1 MKIMCENHILQSAC
15 ATAARAVASK
25 SPIPALEG
33 LLIEAGAEIKITGY
47 DLKKAIYTKVSAQ
60 VEEPGSIVVNAR
72 FFGEML
78 RRMNKDGIVTI
89 ETDSNDGI
97 KVTCGK
103 SEFNFKGSSAD
114 DYPELPDV
122 DGMKHISL
130 PQNILKSLIDQTI
143 FAVSTNDM
151 RPIYTGSLFEIEGDK
166 LNLVSVDG
174 YRLAKRTEV
183 LENTDIGDCS
193 FVVPG
198 NALSDIERICEDS
211 DDQVKISVGEKHI
224 SFAIDDTVVITR
236 RLEGEFLNYKK
247 AIPETFR
254 IKLQLE
260 KIELLEIISRVSLMV
275 GDKNSSPVRMIFG
288 DGKIDCLCMTPLG
301 KAEDVCLCEGS
312 GEGLEIGFN
321 DRYVTDALKASGTD
335 KLVICLNTPSSP
347 CVIEAADGSGKFTY
361 MILPVRLRAGD

>member
-1 MKIMCENHILQSAC
+1 MKILCEKHVLQSAC
-15 ATAARAVASK
+15 ATATRAVASK

-33 LLIEAGAEIKITGY
+33 LLIEAGTEIKITGY
-47 DLKKAIYTKVSAQ
+47 DLKKAIYTKIPAQ
-60 VEEPGSIVVNAR
+60 VEEPGSIVVGAR
-72 FFGEML
+72 LFGEMI
-78 RRMNKDGIVTI
+78 RRLQDGIVTI
-89 ETDSNDGI
+89 ETDGNDGV

-103 SEFNFKGSSAD
+103 SEFNFKGSSAE

-130 PQNILKSLIDQTI
+130 PQKLLKSLINQTI
-143 FAVSTNDM
+143 FAVSANDM
-151 RPIYTGSLFEIEGDK
+151 RPIYTGSLFEIEDKK

-174 YRLAKRTEV
+174 YRLAKRTEI
-183 LENTDIGDCS
+183 LEDADIEDCS

-198 NALSDIERICEDS
+198 SALSDIERICADVEDE
-211 DDQVKISVGEKHI
+211 VKISVGAKHI
-224 SFAIDDTVVITR
+224 SFAIADTVVVTR

-254 IKLQLE
+254 IKLQVE
-260 KIELLEIISRVSLMV
+260 KSELMETIDRVSLIISE
-275 GDKNSSPVRMIFG
+275 KNSSPVRMSFG
-288 DGKIDCLCMTPLG
+288 DGTIDCMCVTPLG

-321 DRYVTDALKASGTD
+321 DRYMTDALKASGTD

-361 MILPVRLRAGD
+361 MILPVRLRSGD